1 MSVRSDPPTTH
12 PRGIRILVLLARLAV
27 SAALL
32 AALGMHIDLE
42 GMVRRWYSADM
53 PLLVGATLLLLSLT
67 LLNAG
72 RWRIILRLAGHAIT
86 LARAESYV
94 LIGMFFNQTVFPSL
108 AGEVAKVWLARR
120 AGIPLSIT
128 VASLLVDRSLAL
140 AGLALLA
147 TTTLLLS
154 VKGVITLGSTLVLPL
169 VALIAAIAMA
179 VLLVAR
185 MDRVQLPAWL
195 ERPLFGTLAR
205 LMQLTLGDARTRA
218 VTLAM
223 SVAIHVGIA
232 TAMFL
237 IACSHGVPMQLG
249 HCLALVPPVMLLAML
264 PVSLA
269 GWGLREG
276 AMVVAFGQVG
286 IGAPDTFLVS
296 TTFGGIMLFLGL
308 SGGIPLLFWRRDPV
322 CEIHVAPEVLPHD
335 R

>member
-1 MSVRSDPPTTH
+1 M
-12 PRGIRILVLLARLAV
+12 RIN
-27 SAALL
+27 
-32 AALGMHIDLE
+32 LE
-42 GMVRRWYSADM
+42 DMERRWYSADM
-53 PLLVGATLLLLSLT
+53 PLLVSATLLLLSLT

-72 RWRIILRLAGHAIT
+72 RWRIILHLAGNPIS
-86 LARAESYV
+86 LVRAESYV

-154 VKGVITLGSTLVLPL
+154 AMGAITLGSTLVLPL
-169 VALIAAIAMA
+169 IALISAITMA
-179 VLLVAR
+179 LMLMAR
-185 MDRVQLPAWL
+185 MDRVEIPAWL
-195 ERPLFGTLAR
+195 RRPWFGTLAG
-205 LMQLTLGDARTRA
+205 LMQLALSDTRTRA
-218 VTLAM
+218 LTLAM
-223 SVAIHVGIA
+223 SVVIHIGIA

-237 IACSHGVPMQLG
+237 IACSLQVPMQLG
-249 HCLALVPPVMLLAML
+249 HCLALVPPVMLLTML

-286 IGAPDTFLVS
+286 IAAPDSFLVS
-296 TTFGGIMLFLGL
+296 TTFGGVMLFLGL
-308 SGGIPLLFWRRDPV
+308 SGGIPLLFWRRHSA
-322 CEIHVAPEVLPHD
+322 CEIRVVS
-335 R
+335 